1 LRKEHPDV
9 FEVGEYMPLTV
20 QGAKANHAIAF
31 IRKFEDQSVL
41 VVVPRL
47 VAGLLGEN
55 EVPPIG
61 AEVWK
66 DTQVLLP
73 TCYCSKAYR
82 NVYTG
87 EVLSLKKGD
96 TDSALYLSSALA
108 NFPLGFYLQD

>member
-9 FEVGEYMPLTV
+9 FEAGDYMPLTV

-31 IRKFEDQSVL
+31 KRKFEDQSVL

-47 VAGLLGEN
+47 VAGLLGEID
-55 EVPPIG
+55 VPPMG

-66 DTQVLLP
+66 DTLVLLP
-73 TCYCSKAYR
+73 TCDCSKAYR

-96 TDSALYLSSALA
+96 IDSVLYLSSALA
-108 NFPLGFYLQD
+108 NFPLGLYFQD